1 MQNDVTSRK
10 IPRGRRGQG
19 FSLFR
24 GRWDGFTLV
33 ELLVVIAIIGILI
46 ALLLPAVQAARE
58 AARRSQCSNNLKQI
72 GLGLHNYHDSYNS
85 FPYAWMAELT
95 PIPNVQTWATRIL
108 PYIEQMPLYQKY
120 DSRVP
125 AYNEAVGFGHSAPIV
140 ASNIQVISTPLATFM
155 CPSTPGSD
163 RVFDVTVPAAAL
175 GVPVDISTRSAAS
188 DYLATTGIDP
198 LFATRAFGSSSGVRR
213 DGVLRQIANLPGN
226 VVKGVSRMANITDGL
241 SNTVMIGERVGGPN
255 LYRKGTAYPPPS
267 TTHGGNG
274 GGWGDVLNGDHWI
287 KGSPNDGSSSA
298 SGGPCAINCNSIRHE
313 NYYSFH
319 PGGCHFLVADGS
331 VRFVGE
337 TIEVRILAS
346 MITRENG
353 ETFTMP

>member
-10 IPRGRRGQG
+10 ISCGPQGRGFLLFPGKRG
-19 FSLFR
+19 
-24 GRWDGFTLV
+24 GFTLV

-72 GLGLHNYHDSYNS
+72 GLGMHNYHDSYNA

-95 PIPNVQTWATRIL
+95 PTANVQTWGTRIL

-125 AYNEAVGFGHSAPIV
+125 AYNEASSFGHSAAIV
-140 ASNIQVISTPLATFM
+140 TQNIEVISTPLATYM
-155 CPSTPGSD
+155 CPSTPGSN
-163 RVFDVTVPAAAL
+163 RVFDITLQAATL
-175 GVPVDISTRSAAS
+175 GVPMNISTRVAAS
-188 DYLATTGIDP
+188 DYIATTGIDP
-198 LFATRAFGSSSGVRR
+198 NFATRAFGSSSGVRR
-213 DGVLRQIANLPGN
+213 DGVLRQVANLPNN
-226 VVKGVSRMANITDGL
+226 VIRGVSRMAGVTDGL

-255 LYRKGTAYPPPS
+255 IYRKGVVQPPPS
-267 TTHGGNG
+267 NAHGDNG
-274 GGWGDVLNGDHWI
+274 PGWGDVLNGDHWI
-287 KGSPNDGSSSA
+287 KGSPNDGSSA
-298 SGGPCAINCNSIRHE
+298 SGGGPCAINCNNIRQE
-313 NYYSFH
+313 NFYSFH
-319 PGGCHFLVADGS
+319 PGGCQFLVADGS
-331 VRFVGE
+331 VRFVSE
-337 TIEVRILAS
+337 TVENRILAS

>member
-125 AYNEAVGFGHSAPIV
+125 AYNEAVGFGHKRPDRG
-140 ASNIQVISTPLATFM
+140 QQH
-155 CPSTPGSD
+155 PGD
-163 RVFDVTVPAAAL
+163 LHAVGNFHVPFDARQRP
-175 GVPVDISTRSAAS
+175 
-188 DYLATTGIDP
+188 
-198 LFATRAFGSSSGVRR
+198 GVRR
-213 DGVLRQIANLPGN
+213 DRPGGGTGSAGGHFHAIGGFRLPCHNRHRPALCHPGVRQF
-226 VVKGVSRMANITDGL
+226 
-241 SNTVMIGERVGGPN
+241 VGG
-255 LYRKGTAYPPPS
+255 
-267 TTHGGNG
+267 
-274 GGWGDVLNGDHWI
+274 
-287 KGSPNDGSSSA
+287 
-298 SGGPCAINCNSIRHE
+298 
-313 NYYSFH
+313 
-319 PGGCHFLVADGS
+319 
-331 VRFVGE
+331 
-337 TIEVRILAS
+337 
-346 MITRENG
+346 
-353 ETFTMP
+353 